1 VNGFRLRHFEKERT
15 NPMLNETL
23 KTELAALDEDQ
34 IAAAES
40 FLKERRH
47 AIMTQR
53 IANLPPF
60 VKIVSVDTP
69 NALPTEVSRAIAASR
84 LWDGTHKLAS

>member
-1 VNGFRLRHFEKERT
+1 L
-15 NPMLNETL
+15 LNETL
-23 KTELAALDEDQ
+23 TTELTALDEEQ

-47 AIMTQR
+47 AIMTER

-69 NALPTEVSRAIAASR
+69 NALPTEVSKAIAASR